1 MTSIRARLS
10 IYLLLAAIFTA
21 MVIGAFTYRHTLKQN
36 EAMFDYQLRQIAL
49 SLRDQGLITR
59 PGLNYNLGDDGL
71 EVVVRIWTASGT
83 ILYLSH
89 PGNPLP
95 DRITLGFSD
104 LDTTER
110 RWRVYG
116 LVARD
121 RIIQV
126 AQPLDL
132 RRDLATAAA
141 LRSLTPLLAF
151 APLMALL
158 IWWLVKSSLSSLQ
171 RLATE
176 IAQRDAR
183 ALDEV
188 SAAGVPNEIAPLVH
202 ALNSLLVRLRQAFSS
217 QRAFVAD
224 AAHELRSPMTALKLQ
239 LQLLGRA
246 QGQPERAQAL
256 DNLNEGVDRA
266 THLIEQLLTAARTDP
281 RDTMLTLQ
289 PIDLAELARRTIA
302 EMFALAQQ
310 LGTEVELDAPE
321 QLMIAGDA
329 ASLRIL
335 LRNLLDNAIR
345 YTPQHGRVGVGISA
359 DPDDAILTVEDSGP
373 GIAEEDSKRVFDRFY
388 RKAQDEQTGSG
399 LGLAIVKNIADQ
411 HGAGI
416 ELGTSRY
423 GGLRVSVVF
432 KSPAGRKSAA
442 PPAA

>member
-1 MTSIRARLS
+1 VTSIRARLS

-21 MVIGAFTYRHTLKQN
+21 LVIGAVTYRYTLKQN
-36 EAMFDYQLRQIAL
+36 EALFDYQLRQIAL
-49 SLRDQGLITR
+49 SLRDHGLITH

-71 EVVVRIWTASGT
+71 EVVVRIWTANGT
-83 ILYLSH
+83 VLYLSH

-104 LDTTER
+104 LDAAGGR

-116 LVARD
+116 LAARD

-132 RRDLATAAA
+132 RRGLATDAA

-171 RLATE
+171 RLATD

-188 SAAGVPNEIAPLVH
+188 SVDGVPSEIAPLVH
-202 ALNSLLVRLRQAFSS
+202 ALNSLLVRLKQAFSS

-224 AAHELRSPMTALKLQ
+224 AAHELRSPLTALKLQ

-246 QGQPERAQAL
+246 QSQSDKEQAL
-256 DNLNEGVDRA
+256 GNLNEGVDRA

-281 RDTMLTLQ
+281 RDTTVSLQ

-302 EMFALAQQ
+302 EMFALAQERN
-310 LGTEVELDAPE
+310 TDVALDAPE
-321 QLMIAGDA
+321 HVMISGDA

-345 YTPQHGRVGVGISA
+345 YTPEHGRVDISISA
-359 DPDDAILTVEDSGP
+359 DADDAIVTIEDSGP
-373 GIAEEDSKRVFDRFY
+373 GIAEEERKRVFDRFY
-388 RKAQDEQTGSG
+388 RREQDEQTGSG
-399 LGLAIVKNIADQ
+399 LGLAIVKNIAEQ

-423 GGLRVSVVF
+423 GGLGVSVVF
-432 KSPAGRKSAA
+432 RVHPGTKQPNR
-442 PPAA
+442 